1 MKKSN
6 LYIIAG
12 PNGSGK
18 TTFAKEFLPQ
28 YVKCP
33 NFINADMIAQGL
45 APFSPQTVAIKAGRL
60 LLSQIQEY
68 SSKKVD
74 FAFETTLS
82 GKTYATL
89 LKKLKNTGYEV
100 HLFFLWIPNANLAL
114 ERIKERAEPLV
125 GCIYGKEVLNDV
137 VDSHKILLCRVR
149 LRHRQYAR
157 RGCGRRGHLRY
168 NACLILRDQKV
179 GRRSSQAALPDLLLE
194 TPEVSSRFSKAPIV
208 SQDHLSASEFPQA
221 HPREQDKNSE

>member
-1 MKKSN
+1 MKAPN

-45 APFSPQTVAIKAGRL
+45 SPFSPEGAAIKAGRIL
-60 LLSQIQEY
+60 LEQFREY
-68 SSKKVD
+68 SNKKMN

-82 GKTYATL
+82 GKTYAL
-89 LKKLKNTGYEV
+89 LFKKLKREGYAI

-114 ERIKERAEPLV
+114 ERIKERVIKGGHNIPTSDVRRRFTRSIQNFLSIYNPLV
-125 GCIYGKEVLNDV
+125 DSWSLFDNSNIKPHLIANKEHGRVIVYDKAV
-137 VDSHKILLCRVR
+137 FKIISSNN
-149 LRHRQYAR
+149 
-157 RGCGRRGHLRY
+157 GR
-168 NACLILRDQKV
+168 K
-179 GRRSSQAALPDLLLE
+179 SS
-194 TPEVSSRFSKAPIV
+194 
-208 SQDHLSASEFPQA
+208 
-221 HPREQDKNSE
+221 

>member
-114 ERIKERAEPLV
+114 ERIKERVAKGGHNIPAHDVHRRLTRSIHNFFDIYNPLV
-125 GCIYGKEVLNDV
+125 DSWSLFDNSSIKPYLIAKKEHGKVTLYDEKKFKTISS
-137 VDSHKILLCRVR
+137 SH
-149 LRHRQYAR
+149 
-157 RGCGRRGHLRY
+157 G
-168 NACLILRDQKV
+168 
-179 GRRSSQAALPDLLLE
+179 
-194 TPEVSSRFSKAPIV
+194 
-208 SQDHLSASEFPQA
+208 
-221 HPREQDKNSE
+221 